1 MHWVS
6 SISENGDLFQAF
18 NECSQSLFESL
29 EGKQPDLIIGF
40 PSEHH
45 SRKFS
50 DMPKLVKR
58 FFGNVTFIG
67 CSGAGVIGGGKEVEG
82 VPALSLCAVSLP
94 DVSIYPFKFQESD
107 LPDADASP
115 DDWYNL
121 VHLDSQADP
130 VFVILSDST
139 SLFCEDLL
147 KGLDY
152 AFPKSKKI
160 GGIAS
165 GYLNDHQIS
174 LFLNNELIQTG
185 VIGICMIGDIQV
197 DTIVA

>member
-6 SISENGDLFQAF
+6 SISENVDLFQAF

-40 PSEHH
+40 PSEYH

-82 VPALSLCAVSLP
+82 VPALSLCAASLP
-94 DVSIYPFKFQESD
+94 DVSIYPFKFQELD

-139 SLFCEDLL
+139 SLFL
-147 KGLDY
+147 
-152 AFPKSKKI
+152 
-160 GGIAS
+160 GGFAKRIR
-165 GYLNDHQIS
+165 LCIP
-174 LFLNNELIQTG
+174 
-185 VIGICMIGDIQV
+185 
-197 DTIVA
+197 